1 MCVCL
6 CVCERERE
14 SVCVLAVTHTIC
26 SIDDLHKPYFYYTWG
41 HFFSHGTPVWLWPV
55 ICKFIVI
62 QAGRPK
68 RLSLLGHLFFNITNV
83 FCAKKRVLGHTCNIY
98 APRWSLLASQFW
110 SYVPPRKLIFPRPK
124 KWKYPIENGM
134 RTPTFEKKSQTQH
147 VFFLLDCFC
156 QKICHA
162 DVDSREQ
169 QAILLKKV
177 ETFSG
182 QNLRFSCIFLAK
194 KWHDLVTPF
203 STFAYIKGSLPTE
216 STTPDQLRCRTRTD
230 GEDFPGFWPILF
242 SNMNIVKKSLFQ
254 KVRHLILIYTPK

>member
-1 MCVCL
+1 MLV
-6 CVCERERE
+6 
-14 SVCVLAVTHTIC
+14 
-26 SIDDLHKPYFYYTWG
+26 
-41 HFFSHGTPVWLWPV
+41 
-55 ICKFIVI
+55 
-62 QAGRPK
+62 
-68 RLSLLGHLFFNITNV
+68 
-83 FCAKKRVLGHTCNIY
+83 Y
-98 APRWSLLASQFW
+98 APGWSLARIYTPPPKIVFRSQKNENSPLKTGCACPLLSAHFW
-110 SYVPPRKLIFPRPK
+110 KKNLRPIF
-124 KWKYPIENGM
+124 
-134 RTPTFEKKSQTQH
+134 
-147 VFFLLDCFC
+147 FFFFFGCFC
-156 QKICHA
+156 RKICHA